1 MVCRIFADH
10 TYPCEPC
17 PPDSCMV
24 FTFSMYDC
32 GISSNLANLGSK
44 KNNGVQIHCKH
55 ASELFNLPV
64 NKGGSD
70 TPKTE

>member
-1 MVCRIFADH
+1 MVCGIFADH

-44 KNNGVQIHCKH
+44 KTIEFKSTARH
-55 ASELFNLPV
+55 ASELSNLPV
-64 NKGGSD
+64 DKGGSD